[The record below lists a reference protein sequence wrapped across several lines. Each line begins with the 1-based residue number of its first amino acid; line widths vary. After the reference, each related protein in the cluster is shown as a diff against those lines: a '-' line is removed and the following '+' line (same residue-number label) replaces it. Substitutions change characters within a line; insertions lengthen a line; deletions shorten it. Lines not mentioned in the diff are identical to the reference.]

1 MQKLPIVSGEKLIKL
16 LLNLG
21 YEIVRQ
27 RGSHV
32 RLRKQT
38 EVGEHNIT
46 LDVLSYEEQLNEI
59 KKAKN
64 LIESIAGRIES
75 FRAPALRLNEDTV
88 KVLEETGFTSD
99 SSVCPQRFDGP
110 LTFGAKRKLK
120 WLVAPRKP

>member
-1 MQKLPIVSGEKLIKL
+1 MKRWGFCHLQKLPIVSGEKLIKL

-32 RLRKQT
+32 RLRKQA

-59 KKAKN
+59 KKVK
-64 LIESIAGRIES
+64 RILYTPKS
-75 FRAPALRLNEDTV
+75 TPSAML
-88 KVLEETGFTSD
+88 GFM
-99 SSVCPQRFDGP
+99 
-110 LTFGAKRKLK
+110 KRRGLYKGT
-120 WLVAPRKP
+120 ATAHQ